1 MIADSSESFAHGGP
15 KVSGHTCSQLQY
27 GWITHAA
34 HHRQAQDKHGQ
45 DRSVIAGRHRTSMG
59 KTDTPTT
66 HHGEQWVSGRMRH
79 SALAAHGHQ
88 LA

>member
-34 HHRQAQDKHGQ
+34 HLRQAQDKHGQ
-45 DRSVIAGRHRTSMG
+45 DRYF
-59 KTDTPTT
+59 TPATQ
-66 HHGEQWVSGRMRH
+66 HGEEWVSGRMRH
-79 SALAAHGHQ
+79 TALAAHGHQ